1 MQESIHISLQLT
13 IFLSL
18 VHDPDYRASLKDF
31 ASFVECLTQKV
42 VEADETIPELPV
54 KDIVPLTFPSAR
66 FLAFNTELD
75 LPNIP
80 RYPFHLR
87 PNSI

>member
-1 MQESIHISLQLT
+1 
-13 IFLSL
+13 
-18 VHDPDYRASLKDF
+18 VHDPDYRTSLKDF
-31 ASFVECLTQKV
+31 TSFVECLTQKV

-54 KDIVPLTFPSAR
+54 KDIVPLTFLYTR
-66 FLAFNTELD
+66 FLAFNTKLD

-80 RYPFHLR
+80 RYSFHLR